1 MSTDINLYKIDKIKD
16 FKNDLSK
23 NEYIKYSININ
34 KLSQNEIDCLNNV
47 ELSLYYFKEL
57 TSKTNWDWILNKF
70 DVTPNEVK
78 SRPKAILL
86 IKKGNVYYAVSFG
99 YSYHIASKYADINWP
114 LKFAERMDYYSIK
127 SVGILAPNSVI
138 NKKIYNYFNYN
149 VLNTDIGEALTKIT
163 ATLELDER
171 TLEYLSNYVVVGNSI
186 KFRIKIHNLE
196 SIINLLNYVELILLR
211 DIKYKIPKL
220 MECKGRN
227 NIDNLD
233 KKLVEKIQQDI
244 NNEVSEPLINISE
257 FTLLSFDYVF
267 FNSEYNNFVFHLN
280 NTLDNFTELTVG
292 NIYQFI
298 KNNHLELNDN
308 LLLMD
313 ISMFS
318 DDGGYRCKLRDII
331 MYTDDK
337 YIFNEGIW
345 YEYNSLFFE
354 YIHEYLEDIPV
365 YRLEQYDFPNKEDA
379 INIFNEMR
387 NNMDLGNAN
396 YFEYNFNNYVAY
408 TSENIICLDRKKYYI
423 NKQSYEF
430 KDLLDEDKK
439 ALYAVKTGKYSNDL
453 SYVIDQSLIG
463 LKALD
468 DGNVE
473 GYNKND
479 VEIVGLWLVFK
490 RSVDYYVIGDGR
502 LDWENMELLIL
513 KSKIADWKKQV
524 LLSGRKPVIYIN
536 YRY

>member
-430 KDLLDEDKK
+430 TDLLDEDKK